1 LRGLEQG
8 GAGWSLGPSAEIR
21 AGSFFFRRGL
31 FPARSKR
38 DRKPTSRTTS
48 QGDSE
53 VYGQTAVPVIVV
65 LVAAFVAAATDIW
78 KFKVY
83 NALTLPLLVSG
94 LLYHAFR
101 AELADSL
108 LGVLFGFAALIVLYI
123 IGGMGA
129 GDVKLMAAVG
139 AWLGMPLT
147 FYVFIASSLAA
158 GVYSIGLVVW
168 TGQVGETAVNLQ
180 ILWLRL
186 ASVGRYL
193 GSDDK
198 VESEVR
204 RSDRRKRII
213 PFAAMVA
220 IGLVATLI
228 WIRNTP

>member
-1 LRGLEQG
+1 MY
-8 GAGWSLGPSAEIR
+8 S
-21 AGSFFFRRGL
+21 
-31 FPARSKR
+31 
-38 DRKPTSRTTS
+38 
-48 QGDSE
+48 
-53 VYGQTAVPVIVV
+53 QTAVPVIVV
-65 LVAAFVAAATDIW
+65 LVAALVAAATDIW

-83 NALTLPLLVSG
+83 NALTLPLLGSG

-108 LGVLFGFAALIVLYI
+108 LGVLFGFASLIVLYI

-168 TGQVGETAVNLQ
+168 TGQVVETAVNLQ

-193 GSDDK
+193 GSDDM

-228 WIRNTP
+228 WIRNMP

>member
-1 LRGLEQG
+1 M
-8 GAGWSLGPSAEIR
+8 
-21 AGSFFFRRGL
+21 
-31 FPARSKR
+31 
-38 DRKPTSRTTS
+38 
-48 QGDSE
+48 
-53 VYGQTAVPVIVV
+53 YGQTAVPVIVV
-65 LVAAFVAAATDIW
+65 LVAALVAAATDIW

-83 NALTLPLLVSG
+83 NVLTLPLLVSG

-101 AELADSL
+101 GELADSL

-220 IGLVATLI
+220 IGLVATII
-228 WIRNTP
+228 WIGNTP

>member
-1 LRGLEQG
+1 M
-8 GAGWSLGPSAEIR
+8 
-21 AGSFFFRRGL
+21 
-31 FPARSKR
+31 
-38 DRKPTSRTTS
+38 
-48 QGDSE
+48 
-53 VYGQTAVPVIVV
+53 YGQTAVPVIVV
-65 LVAAFVAAATDIW
+65 LVAALVAAATDIW

-83 NALTLPLLVSG
+83 NVLTLPLLVSG

-129 GDVKLMAAVG
+129 GDVKLMAGVG

-228 WIRNTP
+228 WIGNTP

>member
-1 LRGLEQG
+1 
-8 GAGWSLGPSAEIR
+8 
-21 AGSFFFRRGL
+21 
-31 FPARSKR
+31 
-38 DRKPTSRTTS
+38 
-48 QGDSE
+48 

-65 LVAAFVAAATDIW
+65 LVAALVAAATDIW

-83 NALTLPLLVSG
+83 NVLTLPLLVSG

>member
-1 LRGLEQG
+1 
-8 GAGWSLGPSAEIR
+8 
-21 AGSFFFRRGL
+21 
-31 FPARSKR
+31 
-38 DRKPTSRTTS
+38 
-48 QGDSE
+48 

>member
-1 LRGLEQG
+1 M
-8 GAGWSLGPSAEIR
+8 
-21 AGSFFFRRGL
+21 
-31 FPARSKR
+31 
-38 DRKPTSRTTS
+38 
-48 QGDSE
+48 
-53 VYGQTAVPVIVV
+53 YCQTAVPVIVV
-65 LVAAFVAAATDIW
+65 LVAALVAAATDIW

-108 LGVLFGFAALIVLYI
+108 LGVLFGFASLIVLYI

-168 TGQVGETAVNLQ
+168 TGQVVETAVNLQ

-186 ASVGRYL
+186 ASVGRFL
-193 GSDDK
+193 GSDDM

-228 WIRNTP
+228 WIGNMP

>member
-1 LRGLEQG
+1 
-8 GAGWSLGPSAEIR
+8 
-21 AGSFFFRRGL
+21 
-31 FPARSKR
+31 
-38 DRKPTSRTTS
+38 
-48 QGDSE
+48 
-53 VYGQTAVPVIVV
+53 VYGETAVPVIVV
-65 LVAAFVAAATDIW
+65 LVAAIVAAATDIW

-83 NALTLPLLVSG
+83 NVLTLPLLVSG

-108 LGVLFGFAALIVLYI
+108 LGVLFGFASLIVLYI

-228 WIRNTP
+228 WIKNTP

>member
-1 LRGLEQG
+1 M
-8 GAGWSLGPSAEIR
+8 
-21 AGSFFFRRGL
+21 
-31 FPARSKR
+31 
-38 DRKPTSRTTS
+38 
-48 QGDSE
+48 
-53 VYGQTAVPVIVV
+53 YGQTAVPVIVV
-65 LVAAFVAAATDIW
+65 LVAALVAAATDIW

-83 NALTLPLLVSG
+83 NVLTLPLLVSG

-129 GDVKLMAAVG
+129 GDVKLMAGVG

-228 WIRNTP
+228 WIGNMP

>member
-1 LRGLEQG
+1 M
-8 GAGWSLGPSAEIR
+8 
-21 AGSFFFRRGL
+21 
-31 FPARSKR
+31 
-38 DRKPTSRTTS
+38 
-48 QGDSE
+48 
-53 VYGQTAVPVIVV
+53 YGQTAVPVIVV
-65 LVAAFVAAATDIW
+65 LVAALVAAATDIW

-83 NALTLPLLVSG
+83 NVLTLPLLVSG

-129 GDVKLMAAVG
+129 GDVKLMAGVG

>member
-1 LRGLEQG
+1 M
-8 GAGWSLGPSAEIR
+8 
-21 AGSFFFRRGL
+21 
-31 FPARSKR
+31 
-38 DRKPTSRTTS
+38 
-48 QGDSE
+48 
-53 VYGQTAVPVIVV
+53 YGQTAVPVIVV
-65 LVAAFVAAATDIW
+65 LVAALVAAATDIW

-83 NALTLPLLVSG
+83 NVLTLPLLVSG

-108 LGVLFGFAALIVLYI
+108 LGVLFGFASLIVLYI

-228 WIRNTP
+228 WIKNTP

>member
-1 LRGLEQG
+1 
-8 GAGWSLGPSAEIR
+8 
-21 AGSFFFRRGL
+21 
-31 FPARSKR
+31 
-38 DRKPTSRTTS
+38 
-48 QGDSE
+48 

-65 LVAAFVAAATDIW
+65 LVAALVAAATDIW

-101 AELADSL
+101 AELADSFV
-108 LGVLFGFAALIVLYI
+108 GVLFGFASLIVLYI

-168 TGQVGETAVNLQ
+168 TGQVGETDVNLQ

-228 WIRNTP
+228 WIKNTP

>member
-1 LRGLEQG
+1 MY
-8 GAGWSLGPSAEIR
+8 GP
-21 AGSFFFRRGL
+21 
-31 FPARSKR
+31 
-38 DRKPTSRTTS
+38 
-48 QGDSE
+48 
-53 VYGQTAVPVIVV
+53 TAVPVIVV

-108 LGVLFGFAALIVLYI
+108 LGVLFGFASLIVLYI

-186 ASVGRYL
+186 ASVGRFL
-193 GSDDK
+193 GSDDM